1 MIELTKEMLERPC
14 LDFRDAV
21 FNTIEAIVAK
31 DQNAVILTN
40 DMGAMGLDKISK
52 FAPDRVINVG
62 ITEQNMVGVA
72 AGLSLTGKTVFVYGI
87 LSHLA
92 FRALEQIKLDV
103 CVQNLPVIF
112 IGVGSGLAYGVDGPT
127 HQGVEDIAILRAL
140 PNMTIFNPCD
150 VYSASYAIKESY
162 EKQSPCFIRI
172 DKENLPQLYSSKDD
186 LNSGLLA
193 HSADGQDLKR
203 GKKGAIISSGMLVWS
218 ALKAKE
224 TLSNN
229 GIECVVIDVFCI
241 KPLNVNLLQELTK
254 NLTWVIVVEEAMNH
268 SCLGELIASQILLKN
283 KSIEEYITMN
293 LGDSYLLGSAKREW
307 AWKKF
312 NLTAESIAEK
322 IDKFFGT
329 L

>member
-1 MIELTKEMLERPC
+1 MIELTKEMLDKQR

-21 FNTIEAIVAK
+21 FNTVEAILTK

-72 AGLSLTGKTVFVYGI
+72 AGLALSGKTVFVYGI
-87 LSHLA
+87 LSHVV

-127 HQGVEDIAILRAL
+127 HQGVEDIAVLRAL

-150 VYSASYAIKESY
+150 VYSASYAIEQSY
-162 EKQSPCFIRI
+162 ERQSPCFVRV
-172 DKENLPQLYSSKDD
+172 DKENLPQLYSIKDE
-186 LNSGLLA
+186 LSAGLLV
-193 HSADGQDLKR
+193 HSADGRDLNKAGR
-203 GKKGAIISSGMLVWS
+203 GAIISSGMLVWS

-224 TLSNN
+224 ILSSN
-229 GIECVVIDVFCI
+229 GIECAVIDMFCI

-254 NLTWVIVVEEAMNH
+254 NLAWVIVIEEAMNP
-268 SCLGELIASQILLKN
+268 SCLGELIARHILLKN

-293 LGDSYLLGSAKREW
+293 LGDAYLLGSAKREW
-307 AWKKF
+307 AWEKF
-312 NLTAESIAEK
+312 NITADAIAKMVLEGP
-322 IDKFFGT
+322 IR
-329 L
+329 

>member
-1 MIELTKEMLERPC
+1 MIELSKEMLEKQTF
-14 LDFRDAV
+14 DFRDAV
-21 FNTIEAIVAK
+21 FNTVEAIIEK

-72 AGLSLTGKTVFVYGI
+72 AGLALSGKTVFVYGI
-87 LSHLA
+87 LSHVV

-112 IGVGSGLAYGVDGPT
+112 IGVGAGLAYGVDGPT
-127 HQGVEDIAILRAL
+127 HQGVEDIAVLGAL

-150 VYSASYAIKESY
+150 IYSASYAIKKSY
-162 EKQSPCFIRI
+162 ERQSPCFVRI
-172 DKENLPQLYSSKDD
+172 DKENLPQLYSNEDE
-186 LNSGLLA
+186 LNAGLMFHSPDESGLM
-193 HSADGQDLKR
+193 R
-203 GKKGAIISSGMLVWS
+203 GAIISSGICIWS

-224 TLSNN
+224 ILSNK
-229 GIECVVIDVFCI
+229 GVECGVIDVFCI

-254 NLTWVIVVEEAMNH
+254 NLSWVVVVEEVMNA
-268 SCLGELIASQILLKN
+268 SCLGELVARHVLLNN
-283 KSIEEYITMN
+283 KSIEKYITLN

-312 NLTAESIAEK
+312 GLTSDAIVKVVLEGLIK
-322 IDKFFGT
+322 
-329 L
+329 

>member
-1 MIELTKEMLERPC
+1 MIELVKDMLEKQC
-14 LDFRDAV
+14 FDFRDAV
-21 FNTIEAIVAK
+21 FNTVEAIIEK

-52 FAPDRVINVG
+52 FAPNRVINVG

-72 AGLSLTGKTVFVYGI
+72 AGLALSGKTVFVYGI
-87 LSHLA
+87 LSHVV

-127 HQGVEDIAILRAL
+127 HQGVEDIAVLRAL

-150 VYSASYAIKESY
+150 VYSASYSINKSY

-172 DKENLPQLYSSKDD
+172 DKENLPQLYSSQDD
-186 LNSGLLA
+186 LNSGLLV
-193 HSADGQDLKR
+193 HSVDEGGVKS
-203 GKKGAIISSGMLVWS
+203 GAIISSGMLVWS

-224 TLSNN
+224 ILLNA
-229 GIECVVIDVFCI
+229 GIDCSVIDILCI
-241 KPLNVNLLQELTK
+241 KPLNINLLQELTK
-254 NLTWVIVVEEAMNH
+254 NLAWVIVVEEAMSP
-268 SCLGELIASQILLKN
+268 SCLGELMARHILIKN
-283 KSIEEYITMN
+283 KNIQQYVTLN

-307 AWKKF
+307 AWEKF
-312 NLTAESIAEK
+312 GLTADAIAKVILERPMN
-322 IDKFFGT
+322 
-329 L
+329 

>member
-1 MIELTKEMLERPC
+1 MIELTKEMLEREP

-21 FNTIEAIVAK
+21 FNTVEAIIAK

-40 DMGAMGLDKISK
+40 DMGALGLDKISK

-72 AGLSLTGKTVFVYGI
+72 AGLALSGKTVFVYGI
-87 LSHLA
+87 LSHVV

-127 HQGVEDIAILRAL
+127 HQGVEDIAVLRAL

-150 VYSASYAIKESY
+150 VYSASYAIKQSY
-162 EKQSPCFIRI
+162 ERQSPCFIRV
-172 DKENLPQLYSSKDD
+172 DKENLPQLYSIKDD
-186 LNSGLLA
+186 LGVGLLT
-193 HSADGQDLKR
+193 HSADRQALNKEGR
-203 GKKGAIISSGMLVWS
+203 GVIISSGMLVWS

-224 TLSNN
+224 MLSSN
-229 GIECVVIDVFCI
+229 GIECIVIDVFCI

-254 NLTWVIVVEEAMNH
+254 NLTWIVVVEEAMNP
-268 SCLGELIASQILLKN
+268 SCLGELIARQILPKN
-283 KSIEEYITMN
+283 RSIEEYITMN

-307 AWKKF
+307 AWEKF
-312 NLTAESIAEK
+312 GLTSEAIAKVILEGSAK
-322 IDKFFGT
+322 